1 LVKCQKTKRSGT
13 IVNASFRKRFSQHS
27 KSHYVNYLGDD
38 ETGEPV
44 AAAYGPN
51 YRRLQK
57 LKAKYDPENFFR
69 MNQNIRPLA

>member
-1 LVKCQKTKRSGT
+1 MRRTTTDALPGRAKHSYRC
-13 IVNASFRKRFSQHS
+13 NRFFAPAR
-27 KSHYVNYLGDD
+27 YVNYLGDD

-44 AAAYGPN
+44 AAAYGSN
-51 YRRLQK
+51 YRRLQN